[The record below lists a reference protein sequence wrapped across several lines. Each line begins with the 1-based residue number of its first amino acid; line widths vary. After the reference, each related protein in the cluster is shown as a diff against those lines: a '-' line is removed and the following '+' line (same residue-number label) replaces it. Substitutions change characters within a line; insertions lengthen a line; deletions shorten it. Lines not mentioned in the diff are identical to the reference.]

1 MGYQHLNIDEREVIL
16 KMQAQQASLDEIGQ
30 RLRRSKGT
38 ISREMSR
45 NVSSTGDYKPH
56 LAQQYYQKRRRES
69 KEPYRLEEDDRLR
82 GGVQEKLKEY
92 WSPEQISD
100 VFRKYRGITISPVT
114 IYSWVYRGRAKGSND
129 YTYLRQSHKKRRK
142 RRAGQD
148 RRGQMPDRRMIDKRP
163 NVVNERRRIGD
174 WESDTVEGAKGSG
187 FIVTHV
193 DRKSRYTV
201 AVKVDDKSAQTV
213 TRAIRAKMGQLP
225 PDKVRTMTFDNG
237 KEFAGFKELERALG
251 MRSYFAHPYHSWER
265 GTNENTN
272 GLLRQF
278 FPKGMDFGTI
288 TQADVDKAEALL
300 NNRPRKCLTYR
311 TPTAVFWGKPKRC
324 ASD

>member
-1 MGYQHLNIDEREVIL
+1 MGYHHFNIDEREVIL
-16 KMQAQQASLDEIGQ
+16 KMRAQQASLDEIGR
-30 RLRRSKGT
+30 RLNRPKGT
-38 ISREMSR
+38 ISRELRR

-56 LAQQYYQKRRRES
+56 LAQRYYEQRREES
-69 KEPYRLEEDDRLR
+69 KEPYRLERNSSLR
-82 GGVQEKLKEY
+82 SYVQTKLKKY

-100 VFRKYRGITISPVT
+100 SIKGKISPLT
-114 IYSWVYRGRAKGSND
+114 IYSWIYRDQASGGSL
-129 YTYLRQSHKKRRK
+129 YRFLRRSHRWRRK
-142 RRAGQD
+142 RRRRPD
-148 RRGQMPDRRMIDKRP
+148 SRGQMPDRRMIDRRP
-163 NVVNERRRIGD
+163 KAANQRRRIGD
-174 WESDTVEGAKGSG
+174 WEGDTVEGSKGTG

-201 AVKVDDKSAQTV
+201 AVKVADKSSEAIN
-213 TRAIRAKMGQLP
+213 RAICARMKFLP
-225 PDKVRTMTFDNG
+225 ADKIKTITYDNG
-237 KEFAGFKELERALG
+237 KEFAGFKELERTLG

-278 FPKGMDFGTI
+278 FPKGMDFRTI
-288 TQADVDKAEALL
+288 TQTDIDKVEELL

-311 TPTAVFWGKPKRC
+311 TPNEVFWSKPKRC